1 MEVPPKV
8 KIRKP
13 TGIFIVCGLVFL
25 NFGLYQFIQDFM
37 AMRNAEVE
45 TPVIITALIIGLDVL
60 CALSAIWTLLGD
72 NAGRISM
79 LAFLSLNMLWSV
91 FVLIFAISKAEK
103 DAAGYYDAS
112 IFVFGFSLLK
122 PLFLLGLSWWYFT
135 QQKVVAYYK
144 QDNNYG
150 LF

>member
-60 CALSAIWTLLGD
+60 CALSAIWALLGD

-91 FVLIFAISKAEK
+91 LVLIFAIADAKQ
-103 DAAGYYDAS
+103 DAAGYYDPE
-112 IFVFGFSLLK
+112 IFMFGFSLLK
-122 PLFLLGLSWWYFT
+122 PFFLLGLCWWYFT
-135 QQKVVAYYK
+135 QKKVISYYK

>member
-1 MEVPPKV
+1 MEGPPKV

-45 TPVIITALIIGLDVL
+45 TPVIITALIIGIDVL
-60 CALSAIWTLLGD
+60 CALSAIWALLGD

-79 LAFLSLNMLWSV
+79 LAFLSLSMLWSV

-103 DAAGYYDAS
+103 DAAGYYRCVDLCIWLLPVEAS
-112 IFVFGFSLLK
+112 VPARS
-122 PLFLLGLSWWYFT
+122 
-135 QQKVVAYYK
+135 
-144 QDNNYG
+144 
-150 LF
+150 